1 MANRL
6 QLKRGN
12 GAPGSIF
19 YEGEPIYDKLG
30 EVLYIGDNG
39 SALGS
44 GSSIASNIAYETV
57 LQMLDRADTSAA
69 GSVKFYQNETNG
81 VGLVTLSGPAALTG
95 ADYTITL
102 PAAGPASDNQILKTD
117 ASGNLSFVNFLT
129 IAADTGTADPIIP
142 AGIVTFAGT
151 ANEIET
157 AVTDNQ
163 IQIGLPDNV
172 IVGGGLTVTT
182 TTNLNGNVTIGD
194 GTNTTDTLI
203 INAGIGFTVLP
214 NTDGVHDLGSTN
226 YKFDTVYANNISV
239 TNLIANEADKVGVAA
254 TDLNATHY
262 LTFVDSNNTPS
273 AYEFI
278 HTDAGIVYNPST
290 DLLTVSNITVSGITT
305 LNGAVDLGDAA
316 GDPIS
321 IIGSVD
327 TNIIPTGPVNL
338 GATASRWDNLWANA
352 VTVDNVQIGVNGTG
366 EIDTA
371 TGNLTLDSAGGTVT
385 IDDDATVTG
394 SLTVNGDL
402 RVVGTAVT
410 FETETIKVE
419 DRLIELGLVAGA
431 EPTATTTWDSGVA
444 FNYFQTSAKKS
455 GVIWL
460 NNTFMAMLSELSD
473 GGGTNNDSPQITAT
487 TYAPVAAGGLY
498 IGGIAAG
505 NEVINSLQEA
515 VNLTFDGGT
524 YL

>member
-6 QLKRGN
+6 QLKRGS

-19 YEGEPIYDKLG
+19 YAGEPMYDESGKI
-30 EVLYIGDNG
+30 LYVGDNG
-39 SALGS
+39 GTGTGA
-44 GSSIASNIAYETV
+44 GSSIASNLTYETV
-57 LQMLDRADTSAA
+57 LQMLDRADAAAA
-69 GSVKFYQNETNG
+69 GAVKFYEDTDNGTN
-81 VGLVTLSGPAALTG
+81 LVTLSGPAALD

-102 PAAGPASDNQILKTD
+102 PTAGPASADQILKTD
-117 ASGNLSFVNFLT
+117 GSGNLSFVNFLT

-142 AGIVTFAGT
+142 ADTITFAGT
-151 ANEIET
+151 ENEIET

-172 IVGGGLTVTT
+172 IVGGALTVTT

-194 GTNTTDTLI
+194 GTNTDDTLI
-203 INAGIGFTVLP
+203 INAGIADTILP
-214 NTDGVHDLGSTN
+214 SADNLYDLGSPSYQFKTI
-226 YKFDTVYANNISV
+226 YANSISV
-239 TNLIANEADKVGVAA
+239 ANLTANQADTISVGS

-262 LTFVDSNNTPS
+262 LTFVAANTSPGTYQTS
-273 AYEFI
+273 Y
-278 HTDAGIVYNPST
+278 TDGEISYNPST
-290 DLLTVSNITVSGITT
+290 DLLTVSNITVSGTTT

-316 GDPIS
+316 GDLIS
-321 IIGSVD
+321 ITGSVD
-327 TNIIPTGPVNL
+327 TNIIPTGTVNL

-352 VTVDNVQIGVNGTG
+352 LTVDNVQIGVSGLG
-366 EIDTA
+366 EIDTDS
-371 TGNLTLDSAGGTVT
+371 GNLTLDSAGGTVT

-419 DRLIELGLVAGA
+419 DRVIELGLVAGA

-473 GGGTNNDSPQITAT
+473 GGGTGNDSPQITASA
-487 TYAPVAAGGLY
+487 YAPVAAGGLY
-498 IGGIAAG
+498 IGGIDAA
-505 NEVINSLQEA
+505 NQVINSTQEA
-515 VNLTFDGGT
+515 VNLTFDGGS
-524 YL
+524 Y